1 MFELRA
7 DVRDRVVEPGGHF
20 AGLGDDGATDVG
32 GRDLDDLLVGQTEA
46 SGARMVAWKRG
57 KRVFKMYFEV
67 GMGIGDTVSY
77 LEMFFPFF
85 LSLPYLSS
93 LSLFHP
99 RQPFFSISFTTLS

>member
-1 MFELRA
+1 MFQLRA

-57 KRVFKMYFEV
+57 KRVFKMHFEV
-67 GMGIGDTVSY
+67 GMGIGDMARTVSF
-77 LEMFFPFF
+77 LEFFPPFSF
-85 LSLPYLSS
+85 PY
-93 LSLFHP
+93 P
-99 RQPFFSISFTTLS
+99 I

>member
-57 KRVFKMYFEV
+57 KSVFKMHFEV
-67 GMGIGDTVSY
+67 GMGIWPERSVISKC
-77 LEMFFPFF
+77 FSPSSFPY
-85 LSLPYLSS
+85 P
-93 LSLFHP
+93 
-99 RQPFFSISFTTLS
+99 I